1 MNQDIGTDSYTWLK
15 RENSNDE
22 LSIEPELIEATPIE
36 DMRKMYYPPIPPYKR
51 IIDFIKSWFYYSKL
65 KNMPLNKEDC

>member
-22 LSIEPELIEATPIE
+22 LSIEPELIEVASLE
-36 DMRKMYYPPIPPYKR
+36 DMCDMYYPPIPLYK
-51 IIDFIKSWFYYSKL
+51 
-65 KNMPLNKEDC
+65 E